1 MTRKIIPYKPHLV
14 QLARELRN
22 ISTLSEVLLWQ
33 YLKKKKMMGFDFHR
47 QKPVDRY
54 IVDFFC
60 PELMLAIELDGESHD
75 DKFEIDIY
83 RQMRLENIGVH
94 FLRFTDLEIKTNIEG
109 VLQRISD
116 WIKAHREDIQYE

>member
-1 MTRKIIPYKPHLV
+1 
-14 QLARELRN
+14 
-22 ISTLSEVLLWQ
+22 
-33 YLKKKKMMGFDFHR
+33 MGFDFHR